1 MILTAEQSIYMIIV
15 MAVVTLLTR
24 ALPFII
30 FPGNKK
36 TPKYVQYLGDVLP
49 YAIIG
54 MLIVYCLKD
63 VDLTAGTFG
72 MPELISI
79 AVIAFLHF
87 RYENT
92 LISIGIGTV
101 LYMVLVQFVFV

>member
-1 MILTAEQSIYMIIV
+1 MILTDEQSIYMILV
-15 MAVVTLLTR
+15 MAGVTFLTR
-24 ALPFII
+24 ALPFIL

-36 TPKYVQYLGDVLP
+36 TPKYIQYLGDVLP

-63 VDLTAGTFG
+63 VQLTTGSFG
-72 MPELISI
+72 IPELVSI
-79 AVIAFLHF
+79 LVIAFLHF
-87 RYENT
+87 RYGNT
-92 LISIGIGTV
+92 LLSIGVGTV